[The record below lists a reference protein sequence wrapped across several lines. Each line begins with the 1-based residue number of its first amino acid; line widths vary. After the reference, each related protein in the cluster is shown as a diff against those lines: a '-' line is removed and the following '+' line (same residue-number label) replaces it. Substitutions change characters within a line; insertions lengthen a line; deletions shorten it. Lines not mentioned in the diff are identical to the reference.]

1 MALTRVLLRPR
12 KTLGNIARESCLFR
26 SMVLGLIV
34 FCLPMLTGCAAEG
47 DSKSGP
53 PKAEPIAQVNA
64 AGVSTVTPEGDF
76 QSGPPETEPI
86 AQVNA
91 ADVSTVTP
99 EGDFQSG
106 PPKAEPIAQVNAAG
120 EMEDVMTVTPK
131 GGFQNEPTEAEP
143 TYSPI

>member
-12 KTLGNIARESCLFR
+12 KTLGSIARESCLFR

-64 AGVSTVTPEGDF
+64 AG
-76 QSGPPETEPI
+76 I
-86 AQVNA
+86 
-91 ADVSTVTP
+91 STVTP